1 MEQQEQ
7 SQDSLFGLSIDPNSR
22 MHLAE
27 TARWTRFLAIT
38 GFVFIGLM
46 IVYGIVMSVVINK
59 AMSRYSNDFGSP
71 YSSTFSFVMII
82 YMLIIGVIYF
92 FPCLFILRFSN
103 FMREAL
109 HTDDQ
114 DKLTSAFQNLK
125 ITVRYLGILA
135 IIGLV
140 LFAIIILVAL
150 AAGSMSMFK

>member
-1 MEQQEQ
+1 
-7 SQDSLFGLSIDPNSR
+7 
-22 MHLAE
+22 
-27 TARWTRFLAIT
+27 
-38 GFVFIGLM
+38 
-46 IVYGIVMSVVINK
+46 
-59 AMSRYSNDFGSP
+59 
-71 YSSTFSFVMII
+71 
-82 YMLIIGVIYF
+82 
-92 FPCLFILRFSN
+92 
-103 FMREAL
+103 MREAL